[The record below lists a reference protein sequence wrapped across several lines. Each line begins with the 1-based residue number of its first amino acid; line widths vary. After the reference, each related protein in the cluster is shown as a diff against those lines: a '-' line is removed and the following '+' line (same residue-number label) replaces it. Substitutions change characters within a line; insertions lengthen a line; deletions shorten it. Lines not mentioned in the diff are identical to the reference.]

1 MNIATI
7 IIFVIIGFLLVKY
20 GYLQYQGSCLEH
32 CYLQTDYITLIVAV
46 LIGVVV
52 GIFVE
57 QKINEIHVRTRTLAH
72 KRANKNEQ
80 LLK

>member
-1 MNIATI
+1 MNLVSVIVFI
-7 IIFVIIGFLLVKY
+7 IISLILLKY
-20 GYLQYQGSCLEH
+20 GYSQYQGSCLEH